1 MHVLSLVPALPVGFR
16 AASSR
21 GTMSDGTAGY
31 RLLGQRRGYVR
42 RGCYSAG
49 GSVAAAGGKQTTIKR
64 EEVA

>member
-1 MHVLSLVPALPVGFR
+1 
-16 AASSR
+16 
-21 GTMSDGTAGY
+21 MSDGTAGY